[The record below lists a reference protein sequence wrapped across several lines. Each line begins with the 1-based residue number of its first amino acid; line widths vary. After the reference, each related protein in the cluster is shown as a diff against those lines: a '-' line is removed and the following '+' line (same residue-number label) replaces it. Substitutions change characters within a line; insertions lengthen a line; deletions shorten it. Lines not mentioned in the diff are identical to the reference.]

1 VKYYNK
7 WPASA
12 DVIPYTS
19 ITYKEIGSIT
29 SFQPQEE
36 VQTSKRACTKHWSL
50 GLRCPCIFFGACER
64 NWCGMP

>member
-29 SFQPQEE
+29 SFQPKLKQAKEH
-36 VQTSKRACTKHWSL
+36 VQSTEAWGYDVHAYSL
-50 GLRCPCIFFGACER
+50 GLVKGTDVECR
-64 NWCGMP
+64 NM